1 MKVTNR
7 SESNE
12 VTFGDVE
19 PANGFIYNQTV
30 CLKINLPE
38 GKPAAVAVETGKS
51 FYLSANTFVTPI
63 NLEGYYL

>member
-12 VTFGDVE
+12 VTFGDVQL
-19 PANGFIYNQTV
+19 ANGFIYNQTV
-30 CLKINLPE
+30 CLKIHLPE

-51 FYLSANTFVTPI
+51 FYLSANTSVTPI

>member
-7 SESNE
+7 SENNE
-12 VTFGDVE
+12 VTFGDVQ

-30 CLKINLPE
+30 CLKIHLPD
-38 GKPAAVAVETGKS
+38 GIPAAVAVETGKS
-51 FYLSANTFVTPI
+51 FCLSASTFVTPI

>member
-1 MKVTNR
+1 MRVINR
-7 SESNE
+7 SESTD

-30 CLKINLPE
+30 CLKIHLPN

-51 FYLSANTFVTPI
+51 FYISANTYVTPI
-63 NLEGYYL
+63 NLEAYYL

>member
-7 SESNE
+7 SENNE
-12 VTFGDVE
+12 VTFGDVQ

-30 CLKINLPE
+30 CLKIHLPD

-51 FYLSANTFVTPI
+51 FCLSASTFVTPI

>member
-12 VTFGDVE
+12 VTFGNVQ
-19 PANGFIYNQTV
+19 PANSFIYNQTI
-30 CLKINLPE
+30 CLKIHLPE

>member
-12 VTFGDVE
+12 VTFGDVQ

-30 CLKINLPE
+30 CLKIHLPD
-38 GKPAAVAVETGKS
+38 GNSAAVAVETGKS
-51 FYLSANTFVTPI
+51 FFLSASTFVTPI

>member
-7 SESNE
+7 SENNE
-12 VTFGDVE
+12 VTFGDVQ
-19 PANGFIYNQTV
+19 PANGFIYMQTV
-30 CLKINLPE
+30 CLKVTLPD

-51 FYLSANTFVTPI
+51 FCLSASTFVTPI